1 MRFRTDSSQIPSLP
15 AHLASLSSLLN
26 DRLQLYTPLIS
37 LSGRL
42 DLALAQIEARKSLL
56 AAEPQRQGNV
66 YIEGESDDDDEDD
79 SEVEI
84 EHGGDEGEIED
95 IRIESRRDTDESD
108 DEMPKRKAQVNG
120 KKGKS
125 VRLNVEDEDEE
136 E

>member
-1 MRFRTDSSQIPSLP
+1 
-15 AHLASLSSLLN
+15 LSSLLN

-66 YIEGESDDDDEDD
+66 YIEGESDSEDD

-84 EHGGDEGEIED
+84 ELGGDEGEIED
-95 IRIESRRDTDESD
+95 IRIESRRDTDESE
-108 DEMPKRKAQVNG
+108 DEVPKRKAQVNG
-120 KKGKS
+120 KKGKT
-125 VRLNVEDEDEE
+125 VRLDVEDEDEE

>member
-1 MRFRTDSSQIPSLP
+1 
-15 AHLASLSSLLN
+15 
-26 DRLQLYTPLIS
+26 LIA

-66 YIEGESDDDDEDD
+66 YIEGESDDDDEED
-79 SEVEI
+79 SDVEI

-108 DEMPKRKAQVNG
+108 DEAVAPRRKAKAVNG
-120 KKGKS
+120 TKKGKS
-125 VRLNVEDEDEE
+125 VRLDVEDEE